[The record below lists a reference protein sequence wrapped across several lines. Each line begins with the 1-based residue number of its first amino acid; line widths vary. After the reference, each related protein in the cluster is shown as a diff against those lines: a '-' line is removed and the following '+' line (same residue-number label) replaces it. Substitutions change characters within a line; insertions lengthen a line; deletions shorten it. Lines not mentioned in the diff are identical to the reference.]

1 MEGFF
6 PILGQWAWFVLA
18 GILLLLELVSP
29 GVFFLWLAIAAALTG
44 LVDTLYALPWQ
55 VELLLFAALSVVSV
69 IAGRKFYAVKATEPE
84 DNPYLNRRQMGY
96 IGRSFT
102 LAHPVVNG
110 RGKLTI
116 EDTVWE
122 VEGPDMA
129 AGTRVTVTAVKDM
142 NLVVTPLP

>member
-1 MEGFF
+1 MDGFF

-44 LVDTLYALPWQ
+44 LVDTIYALPWQ
-55 VELLLFAALSVVSV
+55 AELLLFAALSVVSV
-69 IAGRKFYAVKATEPE
+69 IAGRKFYAAKATEPE

-102 LAHPVVNG
+102 LSQPIVNG

-129 AGTRVTVTAVKDM
+129 AGTRVRVTAVKDM
-142 NLVVTPLP
+142 CLIVTPLT

>member
-1 MEGFF
+1 MDGFF

-69 IAGRKFYAVKATEPE
+69 VVGRKFYAAKATEPE

-102 LAHPVVNG
+102 LSQPIVNG

-129 AGTRVTVTAVKDM
+129 AGMRVKVTAVKDM
-142 NLVVTPLP
+142 YLIVTPLA

>member
-1 MEGFF
+1 MEDFF
-6 PILGQWAWFVLA
+6 PFLGQWVWFVAA

-44 LVDTLYALPWQ
+44 FTDTLYGLPWQ
-55 VELLLFAALSVVSV
+55 AELLVFAALSVVSV
-69 IAGRKFYAVKATEPE
+69 VAGRKFYGGPANEPE
-84 DNPYLNRRQMGY
+84 DNPYLNRRQLGY

-102 LAHPVVNG
+102 LTQPIVNG

-129 AGTRVTVTAVKDM
+129 AGTRVKVTAVKDM
-142 NLVVTPLP
+142 NLIVTPLP